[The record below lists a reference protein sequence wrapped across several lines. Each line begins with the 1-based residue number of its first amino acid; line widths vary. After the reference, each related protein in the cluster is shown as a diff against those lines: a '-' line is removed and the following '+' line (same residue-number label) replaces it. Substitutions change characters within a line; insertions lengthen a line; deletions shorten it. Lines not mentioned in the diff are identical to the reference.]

1 MVSTERWIVN
11 GVEKADA
18 RIVEGLAVKQEPGS
32 GNAEFVRDDWHG
44 WHWQRAPQA
53 RAGNES
59 DKFPSPHWMP
69 PATGDGMDRSVGGCA
84 NPDLQEARRSLL
96 AAAFRNHA
104 NFVQPWPQL
113 PGYKQPFVR
122 RVVCNPVQHLALAA
136 NKHLRQNASE
146 IDPAQNL
153 AGHGRDA
160 GNLENKVKI
169 SNFLAPAYATVA
181 LGIDYKPNKKWSFV
195 VAPLSGKLTLV
206 NDPDLEGNY
215 GVKPGHI
222 ARIEMGA
229 LVNASVNTELVKNVD
244 LISDITLFS
253 NYLYHPEK
261 IDVNWKVAVNMKIND
276 YLSALVNTQLIYDAD
291 IIDPVYN
298 VAKVQFKELF
308 GVGLNFKF

>member
-1 MVSTERWIVN
+1 MKRILFLLFVFVISTAYSQEKVDTTYWKKGGNFNLNFTQISFTNWAAGGLNSVT
-11 GVEKADA
+11 GVAKMQLFMNYHKDNLSWDNIINLGFGISKVQGIAIKKSDDIIDLTSKLGLKATN
-18 RIVEGLAVKQEPGS
+18 K
-32 GNAEFVRDDWHG
+32 
-44 WHWQRAPQA
+44 
-53 RAGNES
+53 
-59 DKFPSPHWMP
+59 
-69 PATGDGMDRSVGGCA
+69 
-84 NPDLQEARRSLL
+84 LL
-96 AAAFRNHA
+96 YSCLL
-104 NFVQPWPQL
+104 NFNSQFA
-113 PGYKQPFVR
+113 PGY
-122 RVVCNPVQHLALAA
+122 
-136 NKHLRQNASE
+136 S
-146 IDPAQNL
+146 D
-153 AGHGRDA
+153 
-160 GNLENKVKI
+160 LENKVKI

>member
-1 MVSTERWIVN
+1 MMKRILFLLFVFVISTAYSQEKVDTTYWKKGGNFNLNFTQISFTNWAAGGLNSVT
-11 GVEKADA
+11 GVAKMQLFMNYHKDNLSWDNIINLGFGISKVQGIAIKKSDDIIDLTSKLGLKATN
-18 RIVEGLAVKQEPGS
+18 K
-32 GNAEFVRDDWHG
+32 
-44 WHWQRAPQA
+44 
-53 RAGNES
+53 
-59 DKFPSPHWMP
+59 
-69 PATGDGMDRSVGGCA
+69 
-84 NPDLQEARRSLL
+84 LL
-96 AAAFRNHA
+96 YSCLL
-104 NFVQPWPQL
+104 NFNSQFA
-113 PGYKQPFVR
+113 PGY
-122 RVVCNPVQHLALAA
+122 
-136 NKHLRQNASE
+136 S
-146 IDPAQNL
+146 D
-153 AGHGRDA
+153 
-160 GNLENKVKI
+160 LENEVKI

-229 LVNASVNTELVKNVD
+229 LVNVSVNTELVKNVD